1 MATYVQFYTAAF
13 ENAKGEPT
21 TRSVMEFFKRV
32 EALGKSSVDLIDR
45 EINGNQYRISSY
57 EWPDVGER
65 FVIIPL
71 GKVKHGAPY
80 VEATDRKRLKELDQ
94 RVYDVNVLAYD
105 TTYKT
110 MLITNH
116 QSAPTVNEIENYF
129 NSFLLPNDTIRLR
142 ITPIVYNAG
151 LERVQRADRVRNI
164 AIELD
169 LRAGTANL
177 FRQHLD
183 APQSLIRYFGQVANK
198 AKDDIMGNT
207 LKLEIGLGQEKKK
220 ETLDKTALLD
230 LIAEL
235 NIDSNAIKEIEVR
248 YYGGEKDKCT
258 VLNAWIEDVL
268 TLAYSESRLT
278 LIISATA
285 IILGIYIAVISII
298 ATSVLGITEDMIRK
312 GKHEQLLHIVFTGMM
327 VNSVLVFLCVL
338 FDVDTGWKAVIISA
352 FLSISIVSFFKFMWL
367 LFLIFQAN
375 FLAMG
380 KSIEEDRRENQ
391 ELLTILN
398 KIERKIKD

>member
-21 TRSVMEFFKRV
+21 MRSVMEFFKRV

-129 NSFLLPNDTIRLR
+129 NSFLLSNDTIRLR

-183 APQSLIRYFGQVANK
+183 APQSLIGYFGQVANK

-248 YYGGEKDKCT
+248 YYGGEKEKIDKARIKRSEMVLRHQFPLGGSKIGAEYLKNHLDEAYGNQFGKFSPRVREYFAKEQQTDDNYTFVSQWQGGT
-258 VLNAWIEDVL
+258 V
-268 TLAYSESRLT
+268 
-278 LIISATA
+278 
-285 IILGIYIAVISII
+285 
-298 ATSVLGITEDMIRK
+298 
-312 GKHEQLLHIVFTGMM
+312 
-327 VNSVLVFLCVL
+327 
-338 FDVDTGWKAVIISA
+338 
-352 FLSISIVSFFKFMWL
+352 
-367 LFLIFQAN
+367 AN
-375 FLAMG
+375 
-380 KSIEEDRRENQ
+380 
-391 ELLTILN
+391 
-398 KIERKIKD
+398 